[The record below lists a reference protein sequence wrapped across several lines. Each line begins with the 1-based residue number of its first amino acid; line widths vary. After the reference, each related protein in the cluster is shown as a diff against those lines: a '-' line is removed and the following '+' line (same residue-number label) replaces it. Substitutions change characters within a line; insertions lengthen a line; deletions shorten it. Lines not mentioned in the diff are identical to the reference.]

1 MSFTKVVSLND
12 KETSIMERLIALCA
26 PWSTLFDHSKLVAG
40 TVTGVHIMALFIGGG
55 LAIAADRLTLH
66 VSHADV
72 PGRREQ
78 LHEVRSVHGIVLV
91 GVILL
96 FVSGLLLAASD
107 VETFLPSPIFWIK
120 LVLVAA
126 LVVNGALLTRIEN
139 SLSDRVDGDPSSV
152 DDATWARV
160 RLFSRSSVFLWIAT
174 AVVGIVLSN
183 AA

>member
-1 MSFTKVVSLND
+1 MRRRDRCAGDSPNQCRSVQSVSFTKVVSLND

-40 TVTGVHIMALFIGGG
+40 TVTGVHIMALFIGGA
-55 LAIAADRLTLH
+55 LASAADRLTRH

-96 FVSGLLLAASD
+96 FV
-107 VETFLPSPIFWIK
+107 
-120 LVLVAA
+120 
-126 LVVNGALLTRIEN
+126 
-139 SLSDRVDGDPSSV
+139 
-152 DDATWARV
+152 
-160 RLFSRSSVFLWIAT
+160 
-174 AVVGIVLSN
+174 
-183 AA
+183 